1 MNRSVP
7 AFAEEHP
14 IRLRIEHTTVYEY
27 DTPVLSSYNEAR
39 LIPQTEER
47 QLTLESTIRTDP
59 PASQQRYWDYWGT
72 QVASFDLHQK
82 HDRLTVVGRSVVE
95 TAPYPA
101 RPAADLTWNEIDD
114 ERFRDQFVETL
125 TCTRMTAPVPELSDA
140 AQSLREGRSP
150 EQYAA
155 DVIAYVGQTLRYRAG
170 STGVQTTAAEAWTA
184 GVGVCQD
191 LAHLALLLLRCAG
204 IPARYVS
211 GYLHPRPEAAIG
223 EVVHG
228 ESHAWV
234 EAVVGAMGACGPH
247 QRRASGRRTRRRRP
261 RSGLWRRAAVARSL
275 LRVGG
280 FVPRSLGVGAALA
293 LIVTGRAPEWPAASW
308 LPAAPGRSALPL
320 RAMARGNGR
329 ARSACVRRG
338 AEAGT

>member
-1 MNRSVP
+1 MDDGRVRVNRSVQ

-234 EAVVGAMGACGPH
+234 EAWLGRWVPADPTNGVPVGAEH
-247 QRRASGRRTRRRRP
+247 VV
-261 RSGLWRRAAVARSL
+261 VARG
-275 LRVGG
+275 RDYGD
-280 FVPRSLGVGAALA
+280 VP
-293 LIVTGRAPEWPAASW
+293 
-308 LPAAPGRSALPL
+308 PL
-320 RAMARGNGR
+320 RGLYSG
-329 ARSACVRRG
+329 SAGSSLEVSVSVQRLR
-338 AEAGT
+338 